1 MCVIYNLGDKNIK
14 FKSSKEMIICRFFPF
29 YNFRDWSLVLSRE
42 IRDSCRDLESVTYHF
57 HPCVSFD
64 VSRSTSRSNSTRRHN
79 STVEKKWKIPATD
92 SDGMFV
98 SFDSRL
104 LLLIEIVEI
113 RDSKRHIRRFLRWT
127 ETRIEKGAQMGN
139 WDCIHHPT
147 VAVSKKSRDDV
158 VPRPYSREDGS
169 RFAD

>member
-1 MCVIYNLGDKNIK
+1 
-14 FKSSKEMIICRFFPF
+14 MIICRFFPL

-42 IRDSCRDLESVTYHF
+42 IRDSCRDLESVTYHLL
-57 HPCVSFD
+57 PRVPFD
-64 VSRSTSRSNSTRRHN
+64 VSRSTRRS
-79 STVEKKWKIPATD
+79 STVEKMRKIPAID

-113 RDSKRHIRRFLRWT
+113 RDSKRHIRRFLRWP
-127 ETRIEKGAQMGN
+127 ETRVEEGAQMGN
-139 WDCIHHPT
+139 WDCIHHST

-158 VPRPYSREDGS
+158 VPRPYSREDS